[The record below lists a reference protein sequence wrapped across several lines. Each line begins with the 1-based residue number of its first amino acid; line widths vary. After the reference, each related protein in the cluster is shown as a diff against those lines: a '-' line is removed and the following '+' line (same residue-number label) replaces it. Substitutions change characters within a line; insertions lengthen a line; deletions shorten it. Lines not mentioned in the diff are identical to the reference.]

1 MVTLPPGGP
10 FLLFDFDSTL
20 VTVEALDELFAQT
33 LPDANPANPANPAEP
48 ATPANP
54 TSPADPD
61 TEAALA
67 RFRRITDAGM
77 GGALPHHESLAARLA
92 LFPGGGPTRAQVERT
107 AAEVARALS
116 PSVERNL
123 AFFRRYQ
130 ARIRIVSGGFVELIG
145 PAAERLAVA
154 PHRVTAHAFQPGQ
167 GAAQASEED
176 AAPLGL
182 DPTTPMALAGK
193 VGAVRRLLDSGAI
206 PRHRPLWIIG
216 DGATDLELRTARLAH
231 AFVAFTENVTRDP
244 IVRAADHVVAS
255 MEELMALLANPETP
269 SRAFHD

>member
-20 VTVEALDELFAQT
+20 VTVEALDELFVGT
-33 LPDANPANPANPAEP
+33 LSGAGPAG
-48 ATPANP
+48 
-54 TSPADPD
+54 PADADP
-61 TEAALA
+61 EVAIA
-67 RFRRITDAGM
+67 RFRRLTDAGM
-77 GGALPHHESLAARLA
+77 DGALPHHESLSARLA

-107 AAEVARALS
+107 AAEVAGALS
-116 PSVERNL
+116 PSVVRNL

-145 PAAERLAVA
+145 PAAQRLAVA
-154 PHRVTAHAFQPGQ
+154 PHRVTAHAFHPAGP
-167 GAAQASEED
+167 

-182 DPTTPMALAGK
+182 DPTTPMARAGK

-244 IVRAADHVVAS
+244 IVKAADHVVAS
-255 MEELMALLANPETP
+255 MEELMALLANPDTP
-269 SRAFHD
+269 SRTFHD

>member
-20 VTVEALDELFAQT
+20 VTVEALDELFVRT
-33 LPDANPANPANPAEP
+33 LSETSP
-48 ATPANP
+48 ATPAH
-54 TSPADPD
+54 PD
-61 TEAALA
+61 AESAIA

-77 GGALPHHESLAARLA
+77 DGALPHHESLAARLA
-92 LFPGGGPTRAQVERT
+92 LFPGGGPTQHQVERT
-107 AAEVARALS
+107 AGEVARALS
-116 PSVERNL
+116 PSVARNL

-145 PAAERLAVA
+145 PAAEHLSVA
-154 PHRVTAHAFQPGQ
+154 PHRVTAHAFRPMVRAAE
-167 GAAQASEED
+167 GAAENPGAGVG
-176 AAPLGL
+176 ARGL
-182 DPTTPMALAGK
+182 DPTTPMARAGK

-206 PRHRPLWIIG
+206 PRHRPLWIVG

-244 IVRAADHVVAS
+244 IVKAADHVVAS
-255 MEELMALLANPETP
+255 MEELIALLADPETP
-269 SRAFHD
+269 TRAFHD

>member
-20 VTVEALDELFAQT
+20 VTVEALDELFALT
-33 LPDANPANPANPAEP
+33 LSDAD
-48 ATPANP
+48 
-54 TSPADPD
+54 PADPAGPAD
-61 TEAALA
+61 PAAPDADAALA

-77 GGALPHHESLAARLA
+77 EGALPHHESLAARLA

-107 AAEVARALS
+107 AAEVAGALS
-116 PSVERNL
+116 PSVVRNL

-145 PAAERLAVA
+145 PAAQRLAVA
-154 PHRVTAHAFQPGQ
+154 PHRVTAHAFRSAE
-167 GAAQASEED
+167 GAAEGAPEGAAD
-176 AAPLGL
+176 RAAPLGL
-182 DPTTPMALAGK
+182 DPTTPMARAGK

-244 IVRAADHVVAS
+244 IVKAADHVVAS
-255 MEELMALLANPETP
+255 VEELMALLAHPETP